1 MSNNKNHNNYYEEK
15 NEVGGDKDY
24 LKRESSKL
32 KILMFLAIPMLIYMQ
47 LGFYVATIMTL
58 ANSTGAN
65 STIENFLFSLAFSV
79 LTLLPSLAIF
89 FILFTSKSKKIKV
102 ISYVILLLIFIQI
115 DVLMGS
121 QSQLSVTYTIEKA
134 NYNKYVERFIK
145 ESEEVINTQDKIF
158 ETSLGDYYYKDN
170 KVTEITKGLL
180 YNAVTDVTVYKQ
192 TGELLQPNL
201 IYEDI
206 EMYDVYSGGL
216 VSMPDKLTNT
226 TERFLIPRA
235 IKLSGYP
242 MFAVN
247 NSININDTMKIEL
260 VNKLSVEK
268 KGNDVIVSKLDN
280 LDIRLEIDS
289 RNLSYDF
296 YDESDRL
303 VLSAGNYYDLVKE
316 NEVIHSLLLN
326 TKDKN
331 DTSMSY
337 KDYPRPISTPGKY
350 KLIVTSYS
358 SLISGYVPVA
368 DPVYFVNE

>member
-15 NEVGGDKDY
+15 NELGGYKDY
-24 LKRESSKL
+24 LKRKLSKL
-32 KILMFLAIPMLIYMQ
+32 RMLIFLAIPMLIYMQ
-47 LGFYVATIMTL
+47 LGFYVATIMAL
-58 ANSTGAN
+58 ANST
-65 STIENFLFSLAFSV
+65 SENFLLSLAFSV
-79 LTLLPSLAIF
+79 FTLLPSLAIF
-89 FILFTSKSKKIKV
+89 SILFTSKRKTIKV

-121 QSQLSVTYTIEKA
+121 QSQLSVTYTIEKV
-134 NYNKYVERFIK
+134 NYNRHLERFIK
-145 ESEEVINTQDKIF
+145 ESEDVINTQDKIF
-158 ETSLGDYYYKDN
+158 ETSLGDYYYKDD
-170 KVTEITKGLL
+170 KITEITKGLL
-180 YNAVTDVTVYKQ
+180 YNTVTDVTVYKQ

-201 IYEDI
+201 IYEGV

-216 VSMPDKLTNT
+216 VSMPDRLTNT
-226 TERFLIPRA
+226 TERFLTPRV

-260 VNKLSVEK
+260 VNKLNVEK
-268 KGNDVIVSKLDN
+268 KGNDIIVSKLDN

-296 YDESDRL
+296 YDENDRL
-303 VLSAGNYYDLVKE
+303 VLSAGNYYDVVKE

-326 TKDKN
+326 TKDKS

-337 KDYPRPISTPGKY
+337 KDYARPISTPGKY